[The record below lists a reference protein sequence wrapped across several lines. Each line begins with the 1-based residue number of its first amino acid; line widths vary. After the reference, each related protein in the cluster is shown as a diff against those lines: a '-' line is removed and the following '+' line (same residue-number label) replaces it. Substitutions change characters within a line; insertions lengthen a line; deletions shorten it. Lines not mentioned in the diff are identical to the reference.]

1 MFFYLRQKR
10 ASSFLKCFFAGQRVT
25 KGWQRMGGSTLGGGA
40 HELPPLG
47 RTRWP
52 AKKYKL
58 ASALLLDYNNPMIYD
73 RFQQESIDHINQ
85 GHSVIVSAPTGAGK
99 TAIAEYIINN
109 SIQKQMGV
117 IYTAPIKA
125 LSNQKF
131 RDFQH
136 QFGENIGILTG
147 DVSINP
153 DAAVLIM
160 TTEIF
165 RNKVLDEPQSLK
177 KYSWIIFDE
186 IHYIDN
192 PERGTVWEE
201 SLIFLPKHMNILGL
215 SATIP
220 NIKELA
226 LWVQSIHQKP
236 VKTVVEEKRP
246 VPLHFFFQCQNTILD
261 KIEHLKRLRH
271 GKSNKI
277 STLIHYLR
285 QNDSL
290 PAIYFVFG
298 RRRAEDLAFETS
310 NYNFLNAGEKTEILS
325 LFNSL
330 CERFDLKTERT
341 AANLYPLIQKGIAYH
356 HAGMLPTLKEV
367 IERLFTSRLLKV
379 IFTTETFALGINM
392 PSRSVM
398 FDDLRKFYGRYVRN
412 LKTRDFYQMAG
423 RAGRRGIDEEGFVY
437 SRVNLHRIK
446 PDEVKR
452 IIFGKPEEVRSQLN
466 ASYATILN
474 LYEKYKEGLIKIY
487 PLSFHYFQSRK
498 SEQKEAL
505 RLIESKLKLLKEM
518 GYIDRDQLT
527 DKGRF
532 AKAVYGYELI
542 LAELYEQNILEQLDE
557 FGLGVLAAAVV
568 FEPRKNQESP
578 GPISKNS
585 RHIKQLCDGVYD
597 KIKRK
602 EHRYKIYPVSKP
614 PYFYLSTCMEAWL
627 RGTDFDKTLRFTDTD
642 EGEVVRYFR
651 MSRQI
656 LREINTANISSHI
669 LKQKI
674 RETMRVINRDIVD
687 AEKQLREG

>member
-1 MFFYLRQKR
+1 
-10 ASSFLKCFFAGQRVT
+10 
-25 KGWQRMGGSTLGGGA
+25 
-40 HELPPLG
+40 
-47 RTRWP
+47 
-52 AKKYKL
+52 
-58 ASALLLDYNNPMIYD
+58 MIYD
-73 RFQQESIDHINQ
+73 RFQQESIDYINQ

-99 TAIAEYIINN
+99 TAIAEYVI
-109 SIQKQMGV
+109 STALSKQIGV

-131 RDFQH
+131 RDFQQ
-136 QFGENIGILTG
+136 QFSENIGILTG

-165 RNKVLDEPQSLK
+165 RNKVLDEPKSLE

-186 IHYIDN
+186 VHYIDN

-220 NIKELA
+220 NIKQLA
-226 LWVQSIHQKP
+226 GWIQSIHQKT

-246 VPLHFFFQCQNTILD
+246 VPLHFFFQCQNEIID
-261 KIEHLKRLRH
+261 KIDHLKRLRH
-271 GKSNKI
+271 ARPNKI
-277 STLIHYLR
+277 SSLIHYLR
-285 QNDSL
+285 QQEGL

-298 RRRAEDLAFETS
+298 RRRAEDLSFEIS
-310 NYNFLNAGEKTEILS
+310 NYNFLNSKESASILS
-325 LFNSL
+325 LYESL
-330 CERFDLKTERT
+330 RERFDLKNERT
-341 AANLYPLIQKGIAYH
+341 AAVMLPLIQKGIAYH

-423 RAGRRGIDEEGFVY
+423 RAGRRGIDREGFVY
-437 SRVNLHRIK
+437 TRVNPQRIK
-446 PDEVKR
+446 PDEVRR
-452 IIFGKPEEVRSQLN
+452 IIYGKPEEVRSQLN
-466 ASYATILN
+466 NSYATLLN
-474 LYEKYKEGLIKIY
+474 LYEKYKEGLFKIY
-487 PLSFHYFQSRK
+487 PLSLHYFQSRK

-518 GYIDRDQLT
+518 NYIHAGTLT

-532 AKAVYGYELI
+532 AKSIYGYELI
-542 LAELYEQNILEQLDE
+542 LSELYEQNILEQLDE
-557 FGLGVLAAAVV
+557 FGLGVLAAAAV
-568 FEPRKNQESP
+568 FEPRKNQKAPS
-578 GPISKNS
+578 GLSKDS
-585 RHIKQLCDGVYD
+585 RRIRAVCDEIYD
-597 KIKRK
+597 QIKRK
-602 EHRYKIYPVSKP
+602 EHRYKIYPLSKP
-614 PYFYLSTCMEAWL
+614 PCFYLSVSMEAWL
-627 RGTDFDKTLRFTDTD
+627 RGTGFEKTMRFTDTD
-642 EGEVVRYFR
+642 EGELVRYFR
-651 MSRQI
+651 MSVQI
-656 LREINTANISSHI
+656 LREINASRISSPI

-674 RETMRVINRDIVD
+674 KETMRVINRDIVD